1 MKQNTIFLA
10 LISLPVE
17 EGEKNKMS
25 IFHILLE
32 GKKIMGINQS
42 RATHWAALGRGLEV
56 RIRCNYK
63 LAVGVGAELP
73 GGDTEEG
80 A

>member
-42 RATHWAALGRGLEV
+42 RATH
-56 RIRCNYK
+56 
-63 LAVGVGAELP
+63 
-73 GGDTEEG
+73 
-80 A
+80 